1 MFWLLLLRV
10 LRFNFPKFRRCKS
23 GQLDLWG
30 THLTLQLCSVNVTA
44 LCGTRLNDQ
53 QVLSCNQRQSLN
65 AQLHQKGIL
74 VFHALCLTTFLS
86 LSSTEVF
93 GLFTPS

>member
-44 LCGTRLNDQ
+44 LYGTRLNDQ

-65 AQLHQKGIL
+65 AQLHQK
-74 VFHALCLTTFLS
+74 VFLCFTRCALPRFC
-86 LSSTEVF
+86 
-93 GLFTPS
+93 P